1 MPSVSQPAASRC
13 ITDIPA
19 SASFQ
24 YGVLRRPHRSSLT
37 SKPPYGSM
45 GIVSNYAVPSNP
57 NTPTSRYAP
66 ATRLSDVERGSVT
79 GLEHFPTAG
88 QVGSFVTAV
97 STMRL
102 PAGNVRPLLHATS
115 VSKVTFQYAK
125 AIHLPGIRGCYT
137 RISKQ
142 CRRAS
147 RLQLG
152 RYSGFD
158 EPHPANYMIP

>member
-1 MPSVSQPAASRC
+1 MHHRHPRF
-13 ITDIPA
+13 
-19 SASFQ
+19 SAFSIWVTQ
-24 YGVLRRPHRSSLT
+24 
-37 SKPPYGSM
+37 
-45 GIVSNYAVPSNP
+45 
-57 NTPTSRYAP
+57 AP
-66 ATRLSDVERGSVT
+66 LQVLSDVEASVRLDGDSEQLCGSFEPEYAHLEVCSGYSVT
-79 GLEHFPTAG
+79 GLEHIPTAG

-102 PAGNVRPLLHATS
+102 PTGNVRPLLHATS

-137 RISKQ
+137 RISKR